1 MMAQHPQP
9 LTLEQLDR
17 LSVADL
23 AQLRARVL
31 DPYVGWHPES
41 KAVILALLD
50 NFNAPAGSLSQ
61 EARQAY
67 EAWHT
72 YYERPF

>member
-1 MMAQHPQP
+1 MTTPAP

-31 DPYVGWHPES
+31 DPFVIFSPEA

-50 NFNAPAGSLSQ
+50 NFNAPAGSLS
-61 EARQAY
+61 EETRRAYDAWQAY
-67 EAWHT
+67 YNRA
-72 YYERPF
+72 